1 MRWPQLSAPSGS
13 GAHRGGIQV
22 GAVGNLAASG
32 MERRSWPDGQLPGD
46 VQEVSPAGRRGNSQ
60 VAFGL
65 FGFATHMSGVKL

>member
-1 MRWPQLSAPSGS
+1 M
-13 GAHRGGIQV
+13 

-32 MERRSWPDGQLPGD
+32 MERHSWPDGQLPGD